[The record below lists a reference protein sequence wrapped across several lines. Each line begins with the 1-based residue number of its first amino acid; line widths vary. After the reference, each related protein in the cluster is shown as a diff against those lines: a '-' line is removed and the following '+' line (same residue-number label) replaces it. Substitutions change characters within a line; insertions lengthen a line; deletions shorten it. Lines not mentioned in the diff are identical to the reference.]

1 LSIPGLGALR
11 PRRVASSISSCIALC
26 AALAAVDAAAQS
38 YPTRSVRV
46 VHGFAAGSAIDVFSR
61 PLAQKVSE
69 ALGQQFV
76 IDARPG
82 ATGTIGGE
90 IVAKSPPDGYTLLAA
105 PSSALGS
112 TPHLQKLPYD
122 TLRDFVPIAQINRFY
137 NVLVVHPAV
146 PAKTVADFI
155 RLAKARPGYL
165 TYATTGVGSG
175 FHLNVETFCQMAG
188 IKMLHVPYRGGG
200 STALPDLLAGR
211 VDAMLDN
218 IGVVKTYIDAGKLRA
233 LGVTGLTRVPA
244 LPDVPTIAEA
254 AVPGFE
260 TFGWHR
266 WLAPAATPKDVVTR
280 LNAAI
285 RKALALPDIRAFWA
299 SNGVDTVDTTP
310 EQFAARL
317 RQDYERYGKLIGQLG
332 LAVK

>member
-1 LSIPGLGALR
+1 MSMWHVDGALR
-11 PRRVASSISSCIALC
+11 AVWGARLLYAIGACAALC
-26 AALAAVDAAAQS
+26 AAAVSAQTYPARPVRIIHGYAAA
-38 YPTRSVRV
+38 
-46 VHGFAAGSAIDVFSR
+46 SAIDVFSR

-69 ALGQQFV
+69 ALGQQFIV
-76 IDARPG
+76 DPRPG
-82 ATGTIGGE
+82 ATGTIGGDL
-90 IVAKSPPDGYTLLAA
+90 VAKAQPDGYTLLAA

-122 TLRDFVPIAQINRFY
+122 TLRDFIPIVQINQFS

-146 PAKTVADFI
+146 PARTVAEFI
-155 RLAKARPGYL
+155 KLAKARPGYL
-165 TYATTGVGSG
+165 TYASTGVGSG

-200 STALPDLLAGR
+200 SSALPDLMGGR

-218 IGVVKTYIDAGKLRA
+218 IGVVKPYVDAGKLRP
-233 LGVTGLTRVPA
+233 LGVTGLVRVPA
-244 LPDVPTIAEA
+244 LPNVPTIGET
-254 AVPGFE
+254 VPGFE
-260 TFGWHR
+260 ASGWHG
-266 WLAPAATPKDVVTR
+266 WLAPAGTSKEIVAR
-280 LNAAI
+280 LNGAV

-299 SNGVDTVDTTP
+299 TNGVETVDTTP

-317 RQDYERYGKLIGQLG
+317 RQDYTRYGKVIGELG